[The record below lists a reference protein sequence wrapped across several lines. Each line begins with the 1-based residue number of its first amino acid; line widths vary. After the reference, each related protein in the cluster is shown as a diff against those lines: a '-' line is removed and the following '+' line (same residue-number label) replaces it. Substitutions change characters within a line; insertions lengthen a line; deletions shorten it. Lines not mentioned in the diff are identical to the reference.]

1 MGFWGDCL
9 VVVIVGGGGFLPCD
23 ARTLDG
29 ISLYFSRKL
38 ELKLTI
44 TLATLE
50 KQVRGYA
57 LGLNDCVVVCGP
69 DQTFSCP
76 FNGVAQG
83 EVHRVNCINPLI
95 GFNRSVRL
103 LLHANGVGGTS
114 PVAGFTSG
122 SH

>member
-1 MGFWGDCL
+1 MGFWGDRL

-38 ELKLTI
+38 ELKLTV
-44 TLATLE
+44 TLAMLE

-57 LGLNDCVVVCGP
+57 LGLNVVCGR

-83 EVHRVNCINPLI
+83 EVHRDNCINPLI
-95 GFNRSVRL
+95 GFNRSIRL
-103 LLHANGVGGTS
+103 LLHANDVGGTS